1 MTEKTSKIHELKEL
15 EKKLSNQRKEKSE
28 EFIKEKLDNKKLDYD
43 TVSLIIELFEKSK
56 FRWQKE
62 HFEIFDTRPEEFRG
76 KDLPKNNRECVMLGM
91 RLGMLRSKI
100 IFNLRDRPVTEKER
114 QSIDDLVWNL
124 VLYQWKE
131 ARILYDY
138 SNKEKTDSEQ

>member
-1 MTEKTSKIHELKEL
+1 MTEKLSKLQDLKEL
-15 EKKLSNQRKEKSE
+15 EKKLSRQRKEKSE
-28 EFIKEKLDNKKLDYD
+28 EFIKEKLDKKKLDYD
-43 TVSLIIELFEKSK
+43 TISLIVEIFEKSK

-62 HFEIFDTRPEEFRG
+62 HFDLFDAKSDEFRG
-76 KDLPKNNRECVMLGM
+76 RELPKNNRECVMLGM

-124 VLYQWKE
+124 VWYQWKE
-131 ARILYDY
+131 ARMLYDF
-138 SNKEKTDSEQ
+138 SNKVEY

>member
-15 EKKLSNQRKEKSE
+15 EKRLSNQRKEKSE

-43 TVSLIIELFEKSK
+43 TASLIVELFEKSK

-124 VLYQWKE
+124 VWYQWKE
-131 ARILYDY
+131 ARMLYDF
-138 SNKEKTDSEQ
+138 SNKED